1 MEITESPQK
10 SNADLSVIGVTG
22 YLLFT
27 YLTILVD
34 KRRRTIITFAAVESS
49 TLGTQTTGSR
59 QQPGVGAGFGS
70 KKIIFEM
77 KIIKQSISSE
87 SVSSSWTILMQCL
100 PSKLST
106 PGVAGLGTC
115 KFEKK
120 MFIKLKSLPTTI

>member
-27 YLTILVD
+27 YLTIRVD

-70 KKIIFEM
+70 KK
-77 KIIKQSISSE
+77 
-87 SVSSSWTILMQCL
+87 
-100 PSKLST
+100 
-106 PGVAGLGTC
+106 
-115 KFEKK
+115 
-120 MFIKLKSLPTTI
+120 